1 MKKRLYVCYSMIFF
15 LICVTPLMAMFFVEK
30 EQTSANEIAVEFPK
44 LKSQGAWNSN
54 YFEELGEYVNQ
65 NFAGRE
71 FLVTANAKLMG
82 NVLKTSTNEK
92 IIRGKDG
99 WLFFQETAKDY
110 LGQSTISQRE
120 AFAIA
125 KNLETIKAG
134 IEKKGGKFFFT
145 IAPNK
150 SSLYGE
156 FMPENYLEMMRN
168 NNYTKL
174 QPYLDKTYYVDL
186 FEPFRRNDEVL
197 YYKWDSHWN
206 QEGALFARNIL
217 MDRMGKTPISYENVN
232 SGDKYSHKGDLYEMA
247 YPKGTEKD
255 RDVIYDRD
263 NTFIYKN
270 EVRDNDEP
278 LIETKNQSGK
288 GRLIMYRDSFGTAL
302 LPFMADEYHEALF
315 SKEIP
320 YQMNHI
326 DDYLPGDV
334 VLEIVE
340 RNLASLCENAPILEA
355 PEAES
360 LDDEVE
366 RKATEVY
373 GKLRLAEEDGD
384 YMISGEIDRAHVT
397 NNSQYLLKIKG
408 EKKAAYYQPFYLEE
422 NKFSVRI
429 SKEKM
434 NHGVVELTLFC
445 FDGEQVLKVSKTV
458 IRGFE

>member
-1 MKKRLYVCYSMIFF
+1 
-15 LICVTPLMAMFFVEK
+15 
-30 EQTSANEIAVEFPK
+30 
-44 LKSQGAWNSN
+44 
-54 YFEELGEYVNQ
+54 
-65 NFAGRE
+65 
-71 FLVTANAKLMG
+71 
-82 NVLKTSTNEK
+82 
-92 IIRGKDG
+92 
-99 WLFFQETAKDY
+99 
-110 LGQSTISQRE
+110 
-120 AFAIA
+120 
-125 KNLETIKAG
+125 
-134 IEKKGGKFFFT
+134 
-145 IAPNK
+145 
-150 SSLYGE
+150 
-156 FMPENYLEMMRN
+156 MPENYLEMMRN

-384 YMISGEIDRAHVT
+384 YMISGEVDRAHVT